1 MSENY
6 EEFRE
11 LGKQMVD
18 YLCDYMKTLNERQVT
33 PTIEPGYLVPLLA
46 KQVPEDGET
55 YKAIMEDVEK
65 HIMPGMLHWQHQ
77 NFFAYFGSGN
87 AYPSV
92 LADMFCS
99 VTGVNGF
106 SWVRMTLPN
115 L

>member
-46 KQVPEDGET
+46 KQAPEDGES
-55 YKAIMEDVEK
+55 YEAIMADVEQ
-65 HIMPGMLHWQHQ
+65 HIMPGMLHWQHE

-87 AYPSV
+87 AYPSA

-106 SWVRMTLPN
+106 SWVK
-115 L
+115 